1 MDINLDFLKPVF
13 ELVQNEEVQRKLGE
27 TARLYWSV
35 NGVTVNL
42 IPSTIA
48 LILGT
53 LVFLAYLGV
62 PIFSLLG
69 GQMFNSLCGG
79 GYGTPSS
86 GYGVPSADYGAPSPG
101 YGVPSHVQGRSDYE
115 QQLASLQGSTYYSS
129 PVGDGAQTDINEV
142 GFSS

>member
-13 ELVQNEEVQRKLGE
+13 ELVQNEEVQKKLGE

-53 LVFLAYLGV
+53 LAFLAYLGV

-79 GYGTPSS
+79 GYGASSS

-101 YGVPSHVQGRSDYE
+101 YGVPSHGQGRSDYE
-115 QQLASLQGSTYYSS
+115 QQLASLQGSTYYTG